1 MPRILFAEDGPT
13 VMQLSGGLLDDD
25 NLIVDVATNGR
36 QTLDLI
42 NAESSAYQLIVLGE
56 TLPDVSGME
65 CVAFLRKMY
74 RRLPI
79 LMLVDTLTDD
89 RRLQFG
95 KVGLRPKHLLEKPT
109 DPETF
114 ALWVKQALAEAPER
128 P

>member
-13 VMQLSGGLLDDD
+13 VMQLSGDLLDDD
-25 NLIVDVATNGR
+25 NLIIDVATNGR
-36 QTLDLI
+36 QALDLV
-42 NAESSAYQLIVLGE
+42 NAESSAYRLIVLGE
-56 TLPDVSGME
+56 TLPDVSGIE
-65 CVAFLRKMY
+65 CAGFLHKMY

-95 KVGLRPKHLLEKPT
+95 KAGLRPKHLLEKPT

-114 ALWVKQALAEAPER
+114 GQWVKQALAEAPER
-128 P
+128 